1 MIRNILN
8 SVLLGL
14 CGTFFVFPELSAAL
28 VTSDAD
34 VVADIPLTESYE
46 FIRLIPG
53 GRYEAEIASNGSDD
67 ARPMATA
74 GQWGTIDDQTFTLV
88 DEVSGRSEVLKR
100 LPTLDLSPVMGKTL
114 TTDRAEEI
122 SDQGPLSF
130 RTVKLKADGRF
141 IATDFMDGRKISG
154 KYELGLKA
162 IYDRLEDDGELE
174 HVLMNAIV
182 FKFGGKRV
190 VMTLTLS
197 DDGQLTLEDP
207 MAYGNYPQYHQ

>member
-1 MIRNILN
+1 MIRNICN
-8 SVLLGL
+8 SFLLGL
-14 CGTFFVFPELSAAL
+14 CGIFFIFPELSAAL
-28 VTSDAD
+28 VSSDTD

-46 FIRLIPG
+46 FIRLLPG
-53 GRYEAEIASNGSDD
+53 GRYEAEVASDSRDGVPSV
-67 ARPMATA
+67 ATA
-74 GQWGTIDDQTFTLV
+74 GQWGTADDQTFTLV

-100 LPTLDLSPVMGKTL
+100 LPSIDLNPVIGKTL

-130 RTVKLKADGRF
+130 RSIKLKADGRF
-141 IATDFMDGRKISG
+141 VATDFLDGHKIRG

-182 FKFGGKRV
+182 FQFSGKHV
-190 VMTLTLS
+190 VMTLTLNV
-197 DDGQLTLEDP
+197 DGQLTLEDP